1 MQTGSSSTVRLQ
13 SDFMPNAF
21 QLNANNMADN
31 LLKRIREK
39 FVNHVLDF
47 AKQTALGG
55 PSYFIN
61 RGIIQGHT
69 NIKDCKE
76 LKFKMSRFDR
86 LVFWS
91 NLYSLF

>member
-1 MQTGSSSTVRLQ
+1 MQTESSTISLQ
-13 SDFMPNAF
+13 SDFMSNAF
-21 QLNANNMADN
+21 QLNANNMANN

-55 PSYFIN
+55 PKYFIN
-61 RGIIQGHT
+61 RGIIKGHT
-69 NIKDCKE
+69 NIKDGKE
-76 LKFKMSRFDR
+76 LTFKMSGFDR

>member
-1 MQTGSSSTVRLQ
+1 MQTESSTTIRLQ

-55 PSYFIN
+55 PKYFIN
-61 RGIIQGHT
+61 RGKIEGHT
-69 NIKDCKE
+69 NIKDGKE
-76 LKFKMSRFDR
+76 LTFKMSRFDR

-91 NLYSLF
+91 KLYSLF

>member
-1 MQTGSSSTVRLQ
+1 MQTESSTTIRLQ

-55 PSYFIN
+55 PKYFIN
-61 RGIIQGHT
+61 RGIIKGHT
-69 NIKDCKE
+69 NIKDGKE
-76 LKFKMSRFDR
+76 LTFKMSRFDR

-91 NLYSLF
+91 NFFDT